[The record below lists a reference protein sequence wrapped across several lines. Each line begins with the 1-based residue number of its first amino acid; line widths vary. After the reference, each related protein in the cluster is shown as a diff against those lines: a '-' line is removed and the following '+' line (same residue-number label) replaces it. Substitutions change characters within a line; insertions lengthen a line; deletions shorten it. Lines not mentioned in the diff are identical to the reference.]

1 MFAFPTRV
9 TDDFLYSMLALTRLL
24 CSIHQ
29 SANITDARSWH
40 QLWELAGTRTNPTRS
55 GLWWSGSTWWWDCGI
70 FSWWLKKLQLQKHQ
84 QTPFLL
90 SIWQT
95 CCRMSLQ
102 NCKLYDQVWEL
113 PICWALNLF
122 EEYKNT
128 NSTNQK
134 IPELLDTESNQPGC
148 KCTKTTNILLFR
160 LDVYFIFWE
169 ECSSGVWQWA
179 RPIETPQWTKLH
191 PLFGDVFRDLKEAEH
206 TCLQH
211 SSCWL
216 KSKSYLACSSK
227 ISFFRLS
234 CSAIVGPPK
243 AWRMNLHRNVNQH
256 FSGISTFAY
265 QL

>member
-1 MFAFPTRV
+1 MFTNLGKDCFLILLLCWQKTHSKITKWKRHSVIEMFAFPTRV

-90 SIWQT
+90 SIWRT

-113 PICWALNLF
+113 PIFWNIESL

-160 LDVYFIFWE
+160 LEVYFIFW
-169 ECSSGVWQWA
+169 G
-179 RPIETPQWTKLH
+179 
-191 PLFGDVFRDLKEAEH
+191 
-206 TCLQH
+206 LQLWGMTM
-211 SSCWL
+211 SML
-216 KSKSYLACSSK
+216 
-227 ISFFRLS
+227 
-234 CSAIVGPPK
+234 
-243 AWRMNLHRNVNQH
+243 NRNPSVN
-256 FSGISTFAY
+256 
-265 QL
+265 